1 MKLKN
6 GMIIKCNSKEDA
18 QEFIKEAHK
27 QGFKWV
33 NYHEG
38 DEEKTCWGYVCDFN
52 SEIYYHLE
60 ADEITWSSMYSGNES
75 IEYSTLKEKK
85 DIMTKSDLKNGMV
98 VELRNGKRFLIVND
112 LGIGK
117 DSCIKLDGLVGYDE
131 NLYDIIGD
139 STFDIT
145 KIYISSG
152 RTFKNLFDNKS
163 LSLIWER
170 EEKEEREEIKVGDKV
185 KVINNGYCFDEYY
198 DWVEENINNRELKL
212 KFDYGNVLPN
222 GTICEV
228 LHINK
233 HNGSYNS
240 DDTLAYIQ
248 DIENKRCYLINIEG
262 LEKID

>member
-33 NYHEG
+33 NYQEG

-117 DSCIKLDGLVGYDE
+117 DSCITLDGFMGYDE
-131 NLYDIIGD
+131 NLNDIMRY

-145 KIYISSG
+145 KIYKTVG
-152 RTFKNLFDNKS
+152 HTFKTLFDNER

-170 EEKEEREEIKVGDKV
+170 EEKQELSNEDKQIIKKGLKKIQEECKRHKFCYGCMFDDNGACILDKIETLEV
-185 KVINNGYCFDEYY
+185 D
-198 DWVEENINNRELKL
+198 KL
-212 KFDYGNVLPN
+212 FED
-222 GTICEV
+222 
-228 LHINK
+228 
-233 HNGSYNS
+233 
-240 DDTLAYIQ
+240 
-248 DIENKRCYLINIEG
+248 
-262 LEKID
+262 

>member
-60 ADEITWSSMYSGNES
+60 ADEIIWSSMYSGNES

-98 VELRNGKRFLIVND
+98 VELRNGKRFLIIND

-152 RTFKNLFDNKS
+152 RTFKNLFDNER

-185 KVINNGYCFDEYY
+185 KVINKDRMYNTFYQ
-198 DWVEENINNRELKL
+198 WVDENISDS
-212 KFDYGNVLPN
+212 FDKYKYDLGNYIPN
-222 GTICEV
+222 GSECKVI
-228 LHINK
+228 HIAERGGWIN
-233 HNGSYNS
+233 
-240 DDTLAYIQ
+240 DTLAYIE
-248 DIENKRCYLINIEG
+248 DLNTKRCYLINIKG